1 MREMGKDE
9 GRMSEATARVGDLG
23 PDHPGGDSPPAAGDF
38 TSAASV
44 GPGEYV
50 WQEDQSAGAEF
61 DPGEQPFPATPA
73 RRPAT
78 PTRPLTDEDWQ
89 REDEFWNTQSYIA
102 VSGRLAVPR
111 PRTHPIKP
119 PQRFHPMARWVSIVA
134 LGVVGALIVL
144 GCMGVLQASSL
155 ANNLLHPQVAPTQV
169 HPSPTASPSATAT
182 PKRHK

>member
-9 GRMSEATARVGDLG
+9 GRMSEVTARVGDLG
-23 PDHPGGDSPPAAGDF
+23 PDHPGEESQPAASDF

-44 GPGEYV
+44 SPGEYV
-50 WQEDQSAGAEF
+50 WREDQSAGEEY
-61 DPGEQPFPATPA
+61 GSSEQPFPPA
-73 RRPAT
+73 PTRRAAS

-111 PRTHPIKP
+111 PRTHPIQP
-119 PQRFHPMARWVSIVA
+119 PQRFHPMSRWVSLVA
-134 LGVVGALIVL
+134 LVFVGALIVL
-144 GCMGVLQASSL
+144 GCVGVLRASNF
-155 ANNLLHPQVAPTQV
+155 ANNLLHPRVVPTQV
-169 HPSPTASPSATAT
+169 QPSPTASPSATAT